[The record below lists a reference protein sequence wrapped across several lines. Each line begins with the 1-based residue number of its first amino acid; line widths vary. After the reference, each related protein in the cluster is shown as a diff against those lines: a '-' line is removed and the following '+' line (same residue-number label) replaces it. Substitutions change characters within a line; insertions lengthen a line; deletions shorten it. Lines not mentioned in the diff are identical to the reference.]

1 MMAMGKTF
9 QFDASV
15 NKIQLEATTAEEAL
29 SKLSKNLYKCGYVK
43 ATYTDAILKREK
55 KFPTGLPFKGYGVAL
70 PHADCCHV
78 NKPMI
83 AIGIL
88 KTPIIFKNMGDATQ
102 DVLVKIIFMLAMNNS
117 DNQLQLLSELI
128 QNLQDADLMENLVY
142 AETAEKITQLMS
154 GRINI

>member
-1 MMAMGKTF
+1 MGKTF
-9 QFDASV
+9 QFDTAV
-15 NKIQLEATTAEEAL
+15 NKIQLEAATAEEAL
-29 SKLSKNLYKCGYVK
+29 IILSKGLCEYGYVK
-43 ATYTDAILKREK
+43 TTYTDAILDREK

-88 KTPIIFKNMGDATQ
+88 KTPIIFKNMGDANQ
-102 DVLVKIIFMLAMNNS
+102 DVLVKIIFMLAMNKS
-117 DNQLQLLSELI
+117 DNQLQLLSELTE
-128 QNLQDADLMENLVY
+128 NLQDVSLLEKLVH
-142 AETAEKITQLMS
+142 AETADKITQIMS